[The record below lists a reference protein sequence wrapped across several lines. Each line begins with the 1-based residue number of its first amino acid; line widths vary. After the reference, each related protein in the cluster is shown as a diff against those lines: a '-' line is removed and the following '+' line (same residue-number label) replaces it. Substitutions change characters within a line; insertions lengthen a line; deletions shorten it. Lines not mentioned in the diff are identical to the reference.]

1 MPLALVA
8 LAITA
13 FAIGTTEFAAMG
25 LLPQVADDL
34 HVSIPQ
40 AGWLISAYAIGVVVG
55 APLLTAASA
64 RLPRKAVLTGLAGLF
79 TVGNLLCAVAPDFG
93 LLAAARVIAGLPH
106 GAFFGAGAVAA
117 AELAAPHLRARAV
130 SVMFSG
136 LTIANI
142 LGVPAATLLGQ
153 HLGWRAAMLVVVV
166 IGALGTTA
174 IARLVPPLPAHPQA
188 GLRHELA
195 AFRSGQLWLA
205 LGTVVFGCAGLFSC
219 YSYITPILTRVSG
232 FGSGSV
238 TVVLAL
244 FGVGMTLGNAIGGY
258 AADRALRPAICAA
271 FLLMALAL
279 AAFSLTAR
287 TEWSAAVTV
296 VLIGLFGFATVPT
309 VQTLVLQKARRAPT
323 LASATVQAAFNL
335 ANAQG
340 AFFGG
345 LALSAGL
352 GWVSPALV
360 GAGLAGVG
368 FVVAAVSWAVDR
380 GEPGAAVSGATTD
393 AGSARSNATVGVR
406 RVADGAECARPHV
419 LRGVAAGTK
428 RG

>member
-8 LAITA
+8 LAVTA

-25 LLPQVADDL
+25 LLPQIAGDL
-34 HVSIPQ
+34 EVSIPQ
-40 AGWLISAYAIGVVVG
+40 AGWLISTYAIGVVIG
-55 APLLTAASA
+55 APLLTGACA
-64 RLPRKAVLTGLAGLF
+64 RLPRKGVLIGLAALF
-79 TVGNLLCAVAPDFG
+79 TVGNLLCAVAPNFA
-93 LLAAARVIAGLPH
+93 LLAAARLVAGLPH

-117 AELAAPHLRARAV
+117 AELVAPHLRARAV

-136 LTIANI
+136 LTVANI
-142 LGVPAATLLGQ
+142 VGVPVATLLGQ
-153 HLGWRAAMLVVVV
+153 QLGWRAAMLVVVG
-166 IGALGTTA
+166 IGGLGTFA
-174 IARLVPPLPAHPQA
+174 IARLVPTLPSHPGA
-188 GLRHELA
+188 GLRRELST
-195 AFRSGQLWLA
+195 FRSGQLWLA
-205 LGTVVFGCAGLFSC
+205 LGTVVFGCAGLFAC
-219 YSYITPILTRVSG
+219 YSYITPILTEVAG
-232 FGSGSV
+232 FSEGSV

-244 FGVGMTLGNAIGGY
+244 FGVGMTLGNVIGGY

-279 AAFSLTAR
+279 AAFSVTAR
-287 TEWSAAVTV
+287 TEWSAAITV

-323 LASATVQAAFNL
+323 LASATVQGAFNL

-360 GAGLAGVG
+360 GAVLAAIG
-368 FVVAAVSWAVDR
+368 FLIAAVSWALDR
-380 GEPGAAVSGATTD
+380 PGAQAAPAEASAGAVPQP
-393 AGSARSNATVGVR
+393 
-406 RVADGAECARPHV
+406 VA
-419 LRGVAAGTK
+419 
-428 RG
+428 

>member
-25 LLPQVADDL
+25 LLPQVADGL

-40 AGWLISAYAIGVVVG
+40 AGWLISMYALGVVIG
-55 APLLTAASA
+55 APLLTAAAA
-64 RLPRKAVLTGLAGLF
+64 RLPRKAVLIGLAGLF
-79 TVGNLLCAVAPDFG
+79 TVGNLLCAIAPNFA
-93 LLAAARVIAGLPH
+93 LLAAARLITGLPH

-136 LTIANI
+136 LTVANI

-153 HLGWRAAMLVVVV
+153 HLGWRAAMLVVVG
-166 IGALGTTA
+166 IGAFGTLA
-174 IARLVPPLPAHPQA
+174 IARLVPPLPSHPQA
-188 GLRHELA
+188 GLRHELS

-205 LGTVVFGCAGLFSC
+205 LGTVVFGCAGLFAC
-219 YSYITPILTRVSG
+219 YSYITPMLTEVSG
-232 FGSGSV
+232 FGTGSV
-238 TVVLAL
+238 TLVLAL
-244 FGVGMTLGNAIGGY
+244 FGVGMTVGNVVGGY

-279 AAFSLTAR
+279 AAFSVTAR
-287 TEWSAAVTV
+287 AQWSAALTV

-309 VQTLVLQKARRAPT
+309 VQTLVLEKARRAPT
-323 LASATVQAAFNL
+323 LASATVQGAFNL

-340 AFFGG
+340 AFLGG
-345 LALSAGL
+345 LALSAGF
-352 GWVSPALV
+352 GWTSPALV
-360 GAGLAGVG
+360 GAGLAGLG
-368 FVVAAVSWAVDR
+368 FLVAAVSWAVDR
-380 GEPGAAVSGATTD
+380 RPGSERGAVVAGAVPHREQLDAVS
-393 AGSARSNATVGVR
+393 
-406 RVADGAECARPHV
+406 
-419 LRGVAAGTK
+419 
-428 RG
+428 